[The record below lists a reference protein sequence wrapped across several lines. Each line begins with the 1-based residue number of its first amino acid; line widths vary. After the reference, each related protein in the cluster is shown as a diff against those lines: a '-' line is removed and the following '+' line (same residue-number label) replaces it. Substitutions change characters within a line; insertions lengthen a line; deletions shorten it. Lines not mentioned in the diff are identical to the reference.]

1 MKNSIMKMEKC
12 LGKVG
17 YQITKNNVNSACFT
31 VMYQK
36 KLPDVALK
44 LRNK

>member
-17 YQITKNNVNSACFT
+17 YQITKNNVNSACPMI
-31 VMYQK
+31 MYQK
-36 KLPDVALK
+36 KLPDAAMRLK
-44 LRNK
+44 SK